1 MKLKVT
7 YYAVFREQSGLNS
20 EEVET
25 ASSTPA
31 ELYGELAQRFGFK
44 LSLGLVR
51 AAVNDRFE
59 PMDFA
64 LKSGDEIVFI
74 PPVAG
79 G

>member
-20 EEVET
+20 EEVDT
-25 ASSTPA
+25 ASATPG
-31 ELYGELAQRFGFK
+31 ELYTELATRFGFK
-44 LSLGLVR
+44 LPSELVR
-51 AAVNDRFE
+51 AAVNGRFV
-59 PMDFA
+59 DVTSRLA
-64 LKSGDEIVFI
+64 DGDEVVFI